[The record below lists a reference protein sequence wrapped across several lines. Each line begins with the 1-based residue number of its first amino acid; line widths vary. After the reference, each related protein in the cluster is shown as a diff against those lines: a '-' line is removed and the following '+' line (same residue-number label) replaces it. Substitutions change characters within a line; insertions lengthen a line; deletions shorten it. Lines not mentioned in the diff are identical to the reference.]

1 MNKRHFIVKSSY
13 KVTGCLSVSCVSVCK
28 IQPIAGPIWDFFTVK
43 LLIGPGRIYNYFNT
57 FNTNVIILILLDKH
71 THVTHI
77 HTDSYFCSYIVEKLL
92 LRCLYW
98 IFRLVPEFKFF
109 MGKIQICLRKF
120 HFFIEILSS
129 ILIFLYQ
136 FLFSFLRSSFNYM
149 FGRIFHLYLFFQKLC
164 FHWSFHLYLF
174 FKSFAFIGRYRLR
187 KRIIDKEIL
196 LEKWRS
202 KIELKLVVKA
212 KYNH

>member
-1 MNKRHFIVKSSY
+1 
-13 KVTGCLSVSCVSVCK
+13 
-28 IQPIAGPIWDFFTVK
+28 
-43 LLIGPGRIYNYFNT
+43 
-57 FNTNVIILILLDKH
+57 
-71 THVTHI
+71 
-77 HTDSYFCSYIVEKLL
+77 
-92 LRCLYW
+92 
-98 IFRLVPEFKFF
+98 
-109 MGKIQICLRKF
+109 
-120 HFFIEILSS
+120 
-129 ILIFLYQ
+129 
-136 FLFSFLRSSFNYM
+136 M
-149 FGRIFHLYLFFQKLC
+149 FGRIFHLYLFFYKLC